1 MRARS
6 VYPFL
11 IAAFPALSLWAMNP
25 GEARATDIAAALL
38 ATTALAFGTTRIARR
53 FVPSRER
60 AAALGSLWALL
71 LLSYGHIA
79 RVTASLHVGPVD
91 LSRAPSVAAIAA
103 AIGFAG
109 TLALRTRRAIDA
121 VLTRTLTF
129 VATALVVMPTLEI
142 AASRRT
148 VAAAEHFMR
157 TAGTDTPHLSV
168 VAGADG
174 SPLPDV
180 YYIVLDGYASSDTL
194 RDVYGLDNSAFYAF
208 LRGAG
213 FTIATESRS
222 NYPMTLLS
230 LASSLNMEYLDTEA
244 LAARSDAVNHS
255 RLVQLIHDSRVARI
269 LRERGYRVV
278 HFSSGCDATET
289 NPYADVNVP
298 CGHLSDFAAT
308 MIRSTFIRPVDR
320 YLTAYVHP
328 RRITCE
334 IDELARARDPM
345 RPSFVFAHLVAPHP
359 PFVFGRNGEWLPDPG
374 VADSGVNAWSD
385 RAKYVDELLAV
396 NTKLRVAIEAILRDV
411 RRPAVIVLQGDH
423 GPASLDEWRR
433 PGDRFLHER
442 LTILDAYL
450 VPPRVRRAIYPSITP
465 VNSFRMLLDAYGG
478 ADLPTL
484 ADRSYFS
491 TYDHPF
497 ALSEVTD
504 RFAATSAYHS
514 VSDRPA
520 R

>member
-11 IAAFPALSLWAMNP
+11 IAAFPALSLWATNP

-38 ATTALAFGTTRIARR
+38 ATTALAFGTTLIARR

-79 RVTASLHVGPVD
+79 GLTASLHAGPVD
-91 LSRAPSVAAIAA
+91 LSRAPSVTAIAA
-103 AIGFAG
+103 VIGVAG

-121 VLTRTLTF
+121 MLTRTLTI

-148 VAAAEHFMR
+148 IAAAEHFMR
-157 TAGTDTPHLSV
+157 AAGTDTPHSSIV
-168 VAGADG
+168 GADG
-174 SPLPDV
+174 SPLPDL
-180 YYIVLDGYASSDTL
+180 YYIVLDGYASYDTL

-208 LRGAG
+208 LQGAG
-213 FTIATESRS
+213 FTIAGESRS

-230 LASSLNMEYLDTEA
+230 LASSLNMEYLDADA
-244 LAARSDAVNHS
+244 LAAQSDAVNHS
-255 RLVQLIHDSRVARI
+255 RLVQLIHDSRVARM

-278 HFSSGCDATET
+278 HFSSGWDATET

-308 MIRSTFIRPVDR
+308 MIRSTFIRPLDR

-334 IDELARARDPM
+334 IDELARARDPK

-374 VADSGVNAWSD
+374 VTDSAVNAWGD
-385 RAKYVDELLAV
+385 RARYVDELLAL
-396 NTKLRVAIEAILRDV
+396 NTKLRVAIEAILRDAT
-411 RRPAVIVLQGDH
+411 RPVVIVLQGDH

-450 VPPRVRRAIYPSITP
+450 VPPRLRHAIYPSITP
-465 VNSFRMLLDAYGG
+465 VNSFRMLLDAFGG

-497 ALSEVTD
+497 ALADVTN
-504 RFAATSAYHS
+504 RFAPTTSAYHS